1 MMRRSEKCSP
11 SSYGY
16 VSLSVLPAEQQAWHP
31 GVVAYG
37 RARLPQL
44 APAVRGQ
51 TSSGRMQNLSSGIA
65 MHLVE
70 AKLASFGE
78 ILRSHVQPSPYDP
91 GAHFQPLPPC
101 MD

>member
-1 MMRRSEKCSP
+1 
-11 SSYGY
+11 
-16 VSLSVLPAEQQAWHP
+16 
-31 GVVAYG
+31 
-37 RARLPQL
+37 
-44 APAVRGQ
+44 
-51 TSSGRMQNLSSGIA
+51 MQNLSSGIA